1 MASVFLVLFARVIL
15 RHEADGAGIHIE
27 SVDVVLGEETDSQ
40 TRVLGDEADG
50 WLKLADKEFE
60 NGGFTG
66 AVGTDDADAGVE
78 LDV

>member
-1 MASVFLVLFARVIL
+1 MASIFLVLFAGVVL

-50 WLKLADKEFE
+50 RLELADKKFE
-60 NGGFTG
+60 DGGFTG
-66 AVGTDDADAGVE
+66 AVGTDDADTGVE